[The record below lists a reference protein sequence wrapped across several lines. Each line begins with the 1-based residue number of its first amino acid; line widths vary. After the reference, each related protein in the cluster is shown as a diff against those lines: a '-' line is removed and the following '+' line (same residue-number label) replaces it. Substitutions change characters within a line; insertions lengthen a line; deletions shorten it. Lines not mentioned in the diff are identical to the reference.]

1 MKFEWDEEKRQTN
14 IRKHGIDFVGVEE
27 LFTGYTVTMEDSRFD
42 YDETRFITIGLL
54 KGHIVVVHTECQEAI
69 RIISIRKATK
79 YEERTHCLRRR
90 PGFFPGSYSP
100 LTQEHQ
106 QHSPDIPYHT

>member
-1 MKFEWDEEKRQTN
+1 MEFEWDEEKRQVN

-27 LFTGYTVTMEDSRFD
+27 LFAGFTITMEDTRFE

-54 KGHIVVVHTECQEAI
+54 NGRIVVVVHTERQEAI

-79 YEERTHCLRRR
+79 YEERTY
-90 PGFFPGSYSP
+90 FEQIAY
-100 LTQEHQ
+100 
-106 QHSPDIPYHT
+106 